1 VLLAD
6 DDAGARL
13 VVLICSIAFATAIA
27 HGFCMRQGRALLLL
41 TLLYVPVLAA
51 LVLASGASTAAA
63 AIGIYLAYL
72 LLLLRRSHREY
83 QERLDL
89 DDDLRRQRDLFEL
102 QSRRDGLTGLA
113 NRRHFAAALD
123 ALVEG
128 ARHHADPFALLI
140 LDLDHFKAIN
150 DRHGHII
157 GDACLRGFAERLQLA
172 FDNPSELVA
181 RLGGEEFAVLIP
193 NLDEDAAAE
202 RGEAFRQQMA
212 GSPLLLPDLAI
223 GLTVS
228 IGVGAFGP
236 RHPGDS
242 DAFFSAVDQALYR
255 AKAGGRNAV
264 CRGTGSGASWAVIPD
279 HRGHRF
285 RGIVGSYKTLMLE
298 QLRRRRTS
306 WLPPTLREETTIDV
320 SPEGLYASAQRG
332 LAINS
337 GGLKPAPDCPQSS
350 VKPWRGRQIPGGS
363 TTCRSELATTGNTGR
378 RHFNQPALHQ
388 VGAVRRSQ
396 WRSRHP

>member
-1 VLLAD
+1 
-6 DDAGARL
+6 
-13 VVLICSIAFATAIA
+13 
-27 HGFCMRQGRALLLL
+27 MRPGRPRLLL

-264 CRGTGSGASWAVIPD
+264 CRVAAA
-279 HRGHRF
+279 R
-285 RGIVGSYKTLMLE
+285 
-298 QLRRRRTS
+298 
-306 WLPPTLREETTIDV
+306 
-320 SPEGLYASAQRG
+320 
-332 LAINS
+332 
-337 GGLKPAPDCPQSS
+337 
-350 VKPWRGRQIPGGS
+350 
-363 TTCRSELATTGNTGR
+363 
-378 RHFNQPALHQ
+378 
-388 VGAVRRSQ
+388 
-396 WRSRHP
+396 